1 MRSLEGYIV
10 PATVTL
16 LLHAALLLA
25 LTMNWQSQEP
35 LVKPA
40 PRHVKARI
48 VSLEKSGAKAAA
60 RPAAAAPK
68 PQPPKPEPPKPE
80 PPKPKPEPPKPK
92 PEPPKPAPPPKPEA
106 KPQPQ
111 TKPKPQ
117 PKPEPKPQP
126 KPEPKPQPKPEP
138 PKPDPKVQEEA
149 RKKEQ
154 ARRETEQ
161 REKQAREQKLREQQR
176 LEQEM
181 ALAMAAEDEAMAEG
195 AETTTYEE
203 AIAMA
208 IEDNWSRP
216 PSARRDMQVVLRIQL
231 IPTGEVV
238 GVSVLKSS
246 GDQAFDRSAINA
258 VNKAGK
264 FPEVAAAP
272 PQVFESRLRSLQL
285 VFRPEDLRQ

>member
-16 LLHAALLLA
+16 LLHAALLAA
-25 LTMNWQSQEP
+25 LTMNWQSSQEP

-60 RPAAAAPK
+60 RPAAVPPK
-68 PQPPKPEPPKPE
+68 PQPPKPE

-92 PEPPKPAPPPKPEA
+92 PEPPKPAPAPPP
-106 KPQPQ
+106 
-111 TKPKPQ
+111 PKPQ
-117 PKPEPKPQP
+117 PKPTPKPQP
-126 KPEPKPQPKPEP
+126 KPKPVPPKPKPEP

-154 ARRETEQ
+154 VRREAEQ
-161 REKQAREQKLREQQR
+161 RQQQQREQQVREQKVREQKVREQQR

-181 ALAMAAEDEAMAEG
+181 ALAMAAEDEALAEG

-258 VNKAGK
+258 VNKATR
-264 FPEVAAAP
+264 FPEVAEAP
-272 PQVFESRLRSLQL
+272 PQVFERRLRSLQL

>member
-16 LLHAALLLA
+16 LLHAALLAA
-25 LTMNWQSQEP
+25 LTMNWQSSQEP

-60 RPAAAAPK
+60 RPAAPAPK
-68 PQPPKPEPPKPE
+68 PQPPKPE

-92 PEPPKPAPPPKPEA
+92 PEPPKPKPAPPPPKPQPT
-106 KPQPQ
+106 PQP
-111 TKPKPQ
+111 KPKPQ
-117 PKPEPKPQP
+117 PQP
-126 KPEPKPQPKPEP
+126 KPKPEP

-154 ARRETEQ
+154 VRRETEQ
-161 REKQAREQKLREQQR
+161 RQKQQREQQVREQKVREQQR

-258 VNKAGK
+258 VNRAGK
-264 FPEVAAAP
+264 FPEVADAP
-272 PQVFESRLRSLQL
+272 PQVFERRLRSLQL

>member
-16 LLHAALLLA
+16 LLHAALLAA
-25 LTMNWQSQEP
+25 LTMNWQSSQEP

-60 RPAAAAPK
+60 RPAAVPPK
-68 PQPPKPEPPKPE
+68 PQPPKPE

-92 PEPPKPAPPPKPEA
+92 PEPPKPAPAPPP
-106 KPQPQ
+106 
-111 TKPKPQ
+111 PKPQ
-117 PKPEPKPQP
+117 PKPTPKPQP
-126 KPEPKPQPKPEP
+126 KPKPVP

-154 ARRETEQ
+154 VRREAEQ
-161 REKQAREQKLREQQR
+161 RQQQQREQQVREQKVREQQR

-181 ALAMAAEDEAMAEG
+181 ALAMAAEDEALAEG

-258 VNKAGK
+258 VNKATR
-264 FPEVAAAP
+264 FPEVAEAP
-272 PQVFESRLRSLQL
+272 PQVFERRLRSLQL

>member
-16 LLHAALLLA
+16 LLHAALLAA
-25 LTMNWQSQEP
+25 LTMNWQSSQEP

-60 RPAAAAPK
+60 RPAAPAPK
-68 PQPPKPEPPKPE
+68 PPPPKPEPPK
-80 PPKPKPEPPKPK
+80 
-92 PEPPKPAPPPKPEA
+92 
-106 KPQPQ
+106 
-111 TKPKPQ
+111 
-117 PKPEPKPQP
+117 
-126 KPEPKPQPKPEP
+126 PKPEP

-154 ARRETEQ
+154 VRREAEQ
-161 REKQAREQKLREQQR
+161 RQQQQREQQVREQKVREQQR

-181 ALAMAAEDEAMAEG
+181 ALAMAAEDEALAEG

-258 VNKAGK
+258 VNKAAR
-264 FPEVAAAP
+264 FPEVAEAP
-272 PQVFESRLRSLQL
+272 PQVFERRLRSLQL

>member
-10 PATVTL
+10 PAAVTL
-16 LLHAALLLA
+16 LLHAALLAA
-25 LTMNWQSQEP
+25 LTMNWQASQEP
-35 LVKPA
+35 LLKPS

-48 VSLEKSGAKAAA
+48 VSLEKSGARAAA
-60 RPAAAAPK
+60 RPAAPAPK
-68 PQPPKPEPPKPE
+68 PQPPKPKPEPPTPKPE
-80 PPKPKPEPPKPK
+80 PPKPKP
-92 PEPPKPAPPPKPEA
+92 APPS
-106 KPQPQ
+106 
-111 TKPKPQ
+111 PKPQ
-117 PKPEPKPQP
+117 PKPQP
-126 KPEPKPQPKPEP
+126 KPKPAP
-138 PKPDPKVQEEA
+138 PKPDPKVQEET
-149 RKKEQ
+149 RRKEQ
-154 ARRETEQ
+154 VRRETEQ
-161 REKQAREQKLREQQR
+161 RQQQQREQQVREQKVREQQR

-181 ALAMAAEDEAMAEG
+181 ALAMAAEDEALAEG

-203 AIAMA
+203 AIAIA

-258 VNKAGK
+258 VNKAAR
-264 FPEVAAAP
+264 FPEVADAP
-272 PQVFESRLRSLQL
+272 PQVFERRLRSLQL

>member
-1 MRSLEGYIV
+1 MRSLEGHII

-16 LLHAALLLA
+16 LLHAALLVA
-25 LTMNWQSQEP
+25 LTMNWQSSQEP

-60 RPAAAAPK
+60 RPAAPAPK
-68 PQPPKPEPPKPE
+68 PQPPKPE

-92 PEPPKPAPPPKPEA
+92 PEPPKPKPAPPPPKPQPT
-106 KPQPQ
+106 PQP
-111 TKPKPQ
+111 KPKPQ
-117 PKPEPKPQP
+117 PQP
-126 KPEPKPQPKPEP
+126 KPKPEP

-154 ARRETEQ
+154 VRRETEQ
-161 REKQAREQKLREQQR
+161 RQQQQREQKVREQQR

-258 VNKAGK
+258 VNRAGK
-264 FPEVAAAP
+264 FPEVADAP
-272 PQVFESRLRSLQL
+272 PQVFERRLRSLQL

>member
-16 LLHAALLLA
+16 LLHAALLIA
-25 LTMNWQSQEP
+25 LTMNWQSSQEP

-60 RPAAAAPK
+60 RPAAPAPK
-68 PQPPKPEPPKPE
+68 PQPPKPE

-92 PEPPKPAPPPKPEA
+92 PEPPKPKPAPPPPKPQPT
-106 KPQPQ
+106 PQPKP
-111 TKPKPQ
+111 KPKPQ
-117 PKPEPKPQP
+117 PQP
-126 KPEPKPQPKPEP
+126 KPKPEP

-154 ARRETEQ
+154 VRRETEQ
-161 REKQAREQKLREQQR
+161 RQKQQREQQVREQKVREQQR

-264 FPEVAAAP
+264 FPEVADAP
-272 PQVFESRLRSLQL
+272 PQVFERRLRSLQL

>member
-16 LLHAALLLA
+16 LLHAALLAA
-25 LTMNWQSQEP
+25 LTMNWQSSQEP

-60 RPAAAAPK
+60 RPAAPAPK
-68 PQPPKPEPPKPE
+68 PPPPKPEPSHPTLEQRKPQPEPPTPTPAPPPPQPQPKP
-80 PPKPKPEPPKPK
+80 PPKPK
-92 PEPPKPAPPPKPEA
+92 
-106 KPQPQ
+106 Q
-111 TKPKPQ
+111 Q
-117 PKPEPKPQP
+117 PK
-126 KPEPKPQPKPEP
+126 PKPEP

-154 ARRETEQ
+154 VRREAEQ
-161 REKQAREQKLREQQR
+161 RQQQQREQQVREQKVREQQR

-181 ALAMAAEDEAMAEG
+181 ALAMAAEDEALAEG

-258 VNKAGK
+258 VNKAAR
-264 FPEVAAAP
+264 FPEVAEAP
-272 PQVFESRLRSLQL
+272 PQVFERRLRSLQL

>member
-16 LLHAALLLA
+16 LLHAALLAA
-25 LTMNWQSQEP
+25 LTMNWQSSQEP

-60 RPAAAAPK
+60 RPAAPAPK
-68 PQPPKPEPPKPE
+68 PQPPKPEPPTPKPEPPTPKPEPPKPE
-80 PPKPKPEPPKPK
+80 PPKPKPAP
-92 PEPPKPAPPPKPEA
+92 PPPKPQP
-106 KPQPQ
+106 KPTP
-111 TKPKPQ
+111 KPKPQ
-117 PKPEPKPQP
+117 PK
-126 KPEPKPQPKPEP
+126 PKPEP

-154 ARRETEQ
+154 VRREAEQ
-161 REKQAREQKLREQQR
+161 RQQQQREQQVREQKVREQQR

-181 ALAMAAEDEAMAEG
+181 ALAMAAEDEALAEG

-258 VNKAGK
+258 VNKAAR
-264 FPEVAAAP
+264 FPEVAEAP
-272 PQVFESRLRSLQL
+272 PQVFERRLRSLQL

>member
-1 MRSLEGYIV
+1 MRSLEGYII

-16 LLHAALLLA
+16 LLHAALLVA
-25 LTMNWQSQEP
+25 LTMNWQSSQEP

-60 RPAAAAPK
+60 RPATAAPK
-68 PQPPKPEPPKPE
+68 PQPPQPKPE

-92 PEPPKPAPPPKPEA
+92 PEPPKPKPEPPKPKPA
-106 KPQPQ
+106 PSKPQ
-111 TKPKPQ
+111 PKPQ
-117 PKPEPKPQP
+117 PKPA
-126 KPEPKPQPKPEP
+126 P

-154 ARRETEQ
+154 VRREAEQ
-161 REKQAREQKLREQQR
+161 RQQQQREQQVREQKVREQQR

-181 ALAMAAEDEAMAEG
+181 ALAMAAEDEALAEG

-258 VNKAGK
+258 VNKAAR
-264 FPEVAAAP
+264 FPEVADAP
-272 PQVFESRLRSLQL
+272 PQVFERRLRTLQL

>member
-16 LLHAALLLA
+16 LLHAALLAA
-25 LTMNWQSQEP
+25 LTMNWQSSQEP

-48 VSLEKSGAKAAA
+48 VSLEKSGAKAAS
-60 RPAAAAPK
+60 RPAAPAPR
-68 PQPPKPEPPKPE
+68 PE

-92 PEPPKPAPPPKPEA
+92 PEPPKPKPAPSPPKPQS
-106 KPQPQ
+106 K
-111 TKPKPQ
+111 
-117 PKPEPKPQP
+117 
-126 KPEPKPQPKPEP
+126 PKPQPKPEP

-149 RKKEQ
+149 RKREQ
-154 ARRETEQ
+154 VRREAEQKQQ
-161 REKQAREQKLREQQR
+161 REQQVREQKLREQQR

-181 ALAMAAEDEAMAEG
+181 ALALAAEDEAMAEG

-264 FPEVAAAP
+264 FPEVADAP
-272 PQVFESRLRSLQL
+272 PKVFESRLRSLQL

>member
-1 MRSLEGYIV
+1 M
-10 PATVTL
+10 
-16 LLHAALLLA
+16 
-25 LTMNWQSQEP
+25 
-35 LVKPA
+35 VKPA

-60 RPAAAAPK
+60 RPAAPAPK
-68 PQPPKPEPPKPE
+68 PPPPKPE

-92 PEPPKPAPPPKPEA
+92 PEPPKPKPAPPPPKPQP
-106 KPQPQ
+106 KPTP
-111 TKPKPQ
+111 KPKPQ
-117 PKPEPKPQP
+117 PK
-126 KPEPKPQPKPEP
+126 PKPEP

-154 ARRETEQ
+154 VRREAEQ
-161 REKQAREQKLREQQR
+161 RQQQQREQQVREQKVREQQR

-181 ALAMAAEDEAMAEG
+181 ALAMAAEDEALAEG

-258 VNKAGK
+258 VNKAAR
-264 FPEVAAAP
+264 FPEVAEAP
-272 PQVFESRLRSLQL
+272 PQVFERRLRSLQL

>member
-1 MRSLEGYIV
+1 MRSLEGYII

-16 LLHAALLLA
+16 LLHAALLVA
-25 LTMNWQSQEP
+25 LTMNWQSSQEP

-60 RPAAAAPK
+60 RPATAAPK
-68 PQPPKPEPPKPE
+68 PQPPQPKPE

-92 PEPPKPAPPPKPEA
+92 PEPPKPKPEPPKP
-106 KPQPQ
+106 KPAPSP
-111 TKPKPQ
+111 PKPQ
-117 PKPEPKPQP
+117 PKPQP
-126 KPEPKPQPKPEP
+126 KPAP

-154 ARRETEQ
+154 VRREAEQ
-161 REKQAREQKLREQQR
+161 RQQQQREQQVREQKVREQQR

-181 ALAMAAEDEAMAEG
+181 ALAMAAEDEALAEG

-258 VNKAGK
+258 VNKAAR
-264 FPEVAAAP
+264 FPEVADAP
-272 PQVFESRLRSLQL
+272 PQVFERRLRTLQL

>member
-16 LLHAALLLA
+16 LLHAALLAA
-25 LTMNWQSQEP
+25 LTMNWQSSQEP

-60 RPAAAAPK
+60 RPAAVPPK
-68 PQPPKPEPPKPE
+68 PQPPKPE

-92 PEPPKPAPPPKPEA
+92 PEPPKPAPAPPP
-106 KPQPQ
+106 
-111 TKPKPQ
+111 PKPQ
-117 PKPEPKPQP
+117 PKPTPKPQP
-126 KPEPKPQPKPEP
+126 KPKPVP

-154 ARRETEQ
+154 VRREAEQ
-161 REKQAREQKLREQQR
+161 RQQQQREQQVREQKVREQQR

-181 ALAMAAEDEAMAEG
+181 ALAMAAEDEALAEG

-258 VNKAGK
+258 VNKAAR
-264 FPEVAAAP
+264 FPEVAEAP
-272 PQVFESRLRSLQL
+272 PQVFERRLRSLQL

>member
-16 LLHAALLLA
+16 LLHAALLAA
-25 LTMNWQSQEP
+25 LTMNWQSSQEP

-60 RPAAAAPK
+60 RPAAVPPK
-68 PQPPKPEPPKPE
+68 PQPPKPE

-92 PEPPKPAPPPKPEA
+92 PEPPKPAPAPPP
-106 KPQPQ
+106 
-111 TKPKPQ
+111 PKPQ
-117 PKPEPKPQP
+117 PKPTPKPQP
-126 KPEPKPQPKPEP
+126 KPKPVP

-154 ARRETEQ
+154 VRREAEQ
-161 REKQAREQKLREQQR
+161 RQQQQREQQVREQKVREQKVREQQR

-181 ALAMAAEDEAMAEG
+181 ALAMAAEDEALAEG

-258 VNKAGK
+258 VNKATR
-264 FPEVAAAP
+264 FPEVAEAP
-272 PQVFESRLRSLQL
+272 PQVFERRLRSLQL

>member
-1 MRSLEGYIV
+1 MRSLEGHLI

-16 LLHAALLLA
+16 LLHAALLAA
-25 LTMNWQSQEP
+25 LTMNWQSSQEP

-68 PQPPKPEPPKPE
+68 PPPPRPE
-80 PPKPKPEPPKPK
+80 PPKPKPAP
-92 PEPPKPAPPPKPEA
+92 PPPKPQPT
-106 KPQPQ
+106 PQPKS
-111 TKPKPQ
+111 KPKPQ
-117 PKPEPKPQP
+117 PQP
-126 KPEPKPQPKPEP
+126 KPKPEP

-154 ARRETEQ
+154 VRRETEQ
-161 REKQAREQKLREQQR
+161 RQKQQREQQVREQKVREQQR

-238 GVSVLKSS
+238 GVSVLKRS

-258 VNKAGK
+258 VNRAGK
-264 FPEVAAAP
+264 FPEVADAP
-272 PQVFESRLRSLQL
+272 PQVFERRLRSLQL

>member
-1 MRSLEGYIV
+1 MRSLEGYII

-16 LLHAALLLA
+16 LLHAALLVA
-25 LTMNWQSQEP
+25 LTMNWQSSQEP

-60 RPAAAAPK
+60 RPATAAPK
-68 PQPPKPEPPKPE
+68 PQPPQPKPE

-92 PEPPKPAPPPKPEA
+92 PEPPKPKPEPPKP
-106 KPQPQ
+106 KPEPP
-111 TKPKPQ
+111 KPKPAPSPPKPQ
-117 PKPEPKPQP
+117 PKPQP
-126 KPEPKPQPKPEP
+126 KPAP

-154 ARRETEQ
+154 VRREAEQ
-161 REKQAREQKLREQQR
+161 RQQQQREQQVREQKVREQQR

-246 GDQAFDRSAINA
+246 GDQVFDRSAINA
-258 VNKAGK
+258 VNRAGK
-264 FPEVAAAP
+264 FPEVADAP
-272 PQVFESRLRSLQL
+272 PQVFERRLRSLQL

>member
-1 MRSLEGYIV
+1 MRSLEGYII

-16 LLHAALLLA
+16 LLHAALLVA
-25 LTMNWQSQEP
+25 LTMNWQSSQEP

-60 RPAAAAPK
+60 RPATAAPK
-68 PQPPKPEPPKPE
+68 PQPPQPKPE

-92 PEPPKPAPPPKPEA
+92 PEPPKPKPEPPKP
-106 KPQPQ
+106 KPEPP
-111 TKPKPQ
+111 KPKPAPSPPKPQ
-117 PKPEPKPQP
+117 PKPQP
-126 KPEPKPQPKPEP
+126 KPAP

-154 ARRETEQ
+154 VRREAEQ
-161 REKQAREQKLREQQR
+161 RQQQQREQQVREQKVREQQR

-181 ALAMAAEDEAMAEG
+181 ALAMAAEDEALAEG

-258 VNKAGK
+258 VNRAGK
-264 FPEVAAAP
+264 FPEVADAP
-272 PQVFESRLRSLQL
+272 PQVFERRLRSLQL

>member
-16 LLHAALLLA
+16 LLHAALLAA
-25 LTMNWQSQEP
+25 LTMNWQSSQEP

-60 RPAAAAPK
+60 RPAAVPPK
-68 PQPPKPEPPKPE
+68 PQPPKPE

-92 PEPPKPAPPPKPEA
+92 PEPPKPAPAPPP
-106 KPQPQ
+106 
-111 TKPKPQ
+111 PKPQ
-117 PKPEPKPQP
+117 PKPTPKPQP
-126 KPEPKPQPKPEP
+126 KPKPVP

-154 ARRETEQ
+154 VRREAEQ
-161 REKQAREQKLREQQR
+161 RQQQQREQQVREQKVREQKVREQQR

-181 ALAMAAEDEAMAEG
+181 ALAMAAEDEALAEG

-258 VNKAGK
+258 VNKAAR
-264 FPEVAAAP
+264 FPEVAEAP
-272 PQVFESRLRSLQL
+272 PQVFERRLRSLQL

>member
-1 MRSLEGYIV
+1 MRSLEGYII

-16 LLHAALLLA
+16 LLHAALLVA
-25 LTMNWQSQEP
+25 LTMNWQSSQEP

-60 RPAAAAPK
+60 RPATAAPK
-68 PQPPKPEPPKPE
+68 PQPPQPKPE

-92 PEPPKPAPPPKPEA
+92 PEPPKPKPEPPNPKPEPPKP
-106 KPQPQ
+106 KPAPSP
-111 TKPKPQ
+111 PKPQ
-117 PKPEPKPQP
+117 PKPQP
-126 KPEPKPQPKPEP
+126 KPAP

-154 ARRETEQ
+154 VRREAEQ
-161 REKQAREQKLREQQR
+161 RQQQQREQQVREQKVREQQR

-181 ALAMAAEDEAMAEG
+181 ALAMAAEDEALAEG

-258 VNKAGK
+258 VNKAAR
-264 FPEVAAAP
+264 FPEVADAP
-272 PQVFESRLRSLQL
+272 PQVFERRLRTLQL